1 MWVDEGV
8 DPVFRASASIGRL
21 PVSMATICF
30 LWIGASSEALSV
42 AIASARLIN
51 AGFRELPVVECGELV
66 WTGFRPDRLQEARRA
81 KQ

>member
-1 MWVDEGV
+1 MMTDLTIYGRAACVQCKATAREAERIGLTFSYVDL
-8 DPVFRASASIGRL
+8 DQDIA
-21 PVSMATICF
+21 
-30 LWIGASSEALSV
+30 
-42 AIASARLIN
+42 ASARLIN